1 MKIQNFHKVNVV
13 LVLFV
18 IFGLAACKKSDVKDA
33 EPLRA
38 TEIIDEAYGTDA
50 KNKIDVYL
58 PAKRSDSTKVVILL
72 HGGYWFE
79 GDKNDVT
86 AYAMYLRDKGFAVVN
101 MNYRLTGTVENIH
114 PAQQNDIAAVVDFI
128 SSKAAEW
135 HVSSDKFGMLGV
147 SAGAHLALLYTYAN
161 NSTGKVKT
169 VISVAGPTNLTEIE
183 AGTSQALAVYALL
196 GQTYIENPSL
206 YVQASPVAR
215 VSSLSRPTLILH
227 GRLDV
232 VVPIE
237 QSESLVAKLTQLNVK
252 NRFRT
257 YGTGHELLNASNTQ
271 EIFDEIELWLRE
283 NIE

>member
-1 MKIQNFHKVNVV
+1 MKTQNFYKV
-13 LVLFV
+13 LVILFMM
-18 IFGLAACKKSDVKDA
+18 FSATACKKSDVKED

-38 TEIIDEAYGTDA
+38 TEIIDEAYGISE

-58 PAKRSDSTKVVILL
+58 PANRSDSTKVIILL
-72 HGGYWFE
+72 HGGFWFE

-128 SSKAAEW
+128 SSKATEW
-135 HVSSDKFGMLGV
+135 HVSPDKFGMLGV

-161 NSTGKVKT
+161 NSTDKVKT
-169 VISVAGPTNLTEIE
+169 VVSVAGPTNLTEIE
-183 AGTSQALAVYALL
+183 AVTQQALAVYALL
-196 GQTYIENPSL
+196 GQTYNENPSL
-206 YVQASPVAR
+206 YIQASPIAK
-215 VSSLSRPTLILH
+215 VSSLSKPTLILH
-227 GRLDV
+227 GRLDM

-237 QSESLVAKLTQLNVK
+237 QSESLAAKLTQLNVK
-252 NRFRT
+252 NKFSI

-271 EIFDEIELWLRE
+271 EIFDEIEFWLKE
-283 NIE
+283 NVK